1 MVLPFNEGNDVMSF
15 HWYFVYLAAGLA
27 TMFIAMFL
35 TRWFRDLAHRR
46 NLLDRPL
53 NEEHKRHTTAV
64 PVLGGPPMYL
74 SWLLVLGGGVTTL
87 LLLGEFK
94 PELLPQKLLDYLPGL
109 KSRLP
114 QACLLLFGA
123 TTLLAMGLIDDRKPM
138 RASIKFA
145 VQILAVLPFIIWG
158 GDMARLTFFCKI
170 AWINIAATLGWY
182 ILVVNAI
189 NFFDNM
195 DALAGGTA
203 AIATF
208 SFSLIAGLNSQ
219 FFVATLGAVI
229 CGAAIGFLVYNRP
242 PATIFMGDA
251 GSHFLGFS
259 LATLGVLTNFYMT
272 HGSQT
277 LAPMLIPLLVL
288 AVPLSDSAVV
298 VFIRLREKR
307 PIYKGDNSHISHRFT
322 QLGFSRRFSV
332 LLIHLLN
339 LVVCLGAVTLIW
351 LPTAGVIVILVQIA
365 AVLTAIYLIQL
376 YGWLKAQA
384 KKK

>member
-1 MVLPFNEGNDVMSF
+1 MSF
-15 HWYFVYLAAGLA
+15 HWSFVYLGAGLA
-27 TMFIAMFL
+27 TMLISILL
-35 TRWFRDLAHRR
+35 TRGFRNLAQRR

-53 NEEHKRHTTAV
+53 NEEHKQHSRAV

-74 SWLLVLGGGVTTL
+74 SWLLVLGGGVAAL
-87 LLLGEFK
+87 LLAGACK
-94 PELLPQKLLDYLPGL
+94 PELLPRNVLDYLPGL

-138 RASIKFA
+138 RASLKFA
-145 VQILAVLPFIIWG
+145 VQVLAVLPFLIWG
-158 GDMARLTFFCKI
+158 GETARLTFFCKI
-170 AWINIAATLGWY
+170 AWINIIVTLGWY

-208 SFSLIAGLNSQ
+208 SFALIAGLHGQ
-219 FFVATLGAVI
+219 FFVATLGAVT
-229 CGAAIGFLVYNRP
+229 CGAVLGFLVYNRP

-259 LATLGVLTNFYMT
+259 LATLGILTNFYMT
-272 HGSQT
+272 HESKT

-288 AVPLSDSAVV
+288 AVPLSDAAVV

-322 QLGFSRRFSV
+322 DLGFSRRFSV

-351 LPTAGVIVILVQIA
+351 MPTAGVVIVLVQIA
-365 AVLTAIYLIQL
+365 AVLAAIYLIQL

-384 KKK
+384 KKH

>member
-1 MVLPFNEGNDVMSF
+1 MSF
-15 HWYFVYLAAGLA
+15 HWWQVYLGAGLA
-27 TMFIAMFL
+27 TLCISMLL
-35 TRWFRDLAHRR
+35 TRWFRNLARRR

-53 NEEHKRHTTAV
+53 NEEHKQHTQAV

-74 SWLLVLGGGVTTL
+74 SWLLVLGGGVATL
-87 LLLGEFK
+87 FLLGHVR
-94 PELLPQKLLDYLPGL
+94 PELLPQSLNDYLPGL

-123 TTLLAMGLIDDRKPM
+123 STLLAMGLVDDRKPM
-138 RASIKFA
+138 RASFKFA
-145 VQILAVLPFIIWG
+145 LQVIAVLPFIIWG
-158 GDMARLTFFCKI
+158 GETARLTFFCKI
-170 AWINIAATLGWY
+170 AWINIAVTLAWY

-208 SFSLIAGLNSQ
+208 SFALIAGLHGQ
-219 FFVATLGAVI
+219 FFVATLGAVT
-229 CGAAIGFLVYNRP
+229 CGAVLGFLVYNRP
-242 PATIFMGDA
+242 PASIFMGDA

-259 LATLGVLTNFYMT
+259 LATLGILTNFYMS
-272 HGSQT
+272 HESRT

-322 QLGFSRRFSV
+322 HLGFSRRFSV

-339 LVVCLGAVTLIW
+339 LVVCLGAITLIW
-351 LPTAGVIVILVQIA
+351 MPPAGVVIVLAQIA
-365 AVLTAIYLIQL
+365 AVLAAIYLIQL
-376 YGWLKAQA
+376 YGWLKTQA
-384 KKK
+384 KKN

>member
-1 MVLPFNEGNDVMSF
+1 MKGMTMISF
-15 HWYFVYLAAGLA
+15 HWWLIYLGAGLA
-27 TMFIAMFL
+27 TMLISMLL
-35 TRWFRDLAHRR
+35 TRWFRNLAHRR

-53 NEEHKRHTTAV
+53 NEEHKQHTRAV

-74 SWLLVLGGGVTTL
+74 SWLLVLGGGVSTL
-87 LLLGEFK
+87 LLLGQFK
-94 PELLPQKLLDYLPGL
+94 PDLLPESVLNYLPGL

-114 QACLLLFGA
+114 QAFLLLFGA
-123 TTLLAMGLIDDRKPM
+123 TALLAMGLIDDRKPL

-145 VQILAVLPFIIWG
+145 VQILAVLPFLIWG
-158 GDMARLTFFCKI
+158 GEMARLTFFCKI
-170 AWINIAATLGWY
+170 AWINIAVTLGWY

-208 SFSLIAGLNSQ
+208 SFSLIAALHGQ

-229 CGAAIGFLVYNRP
+229 CGAAIGFLVYNSP

-251 GSHFLGFS
+251 GSHFLGFC

-272 HGSQT
+272 HESQT

-322 QLGFSRRFSV
+322 HLGFSRRFSV

-339 LVVCLGAVTLIW
+339 LVVCLGAVALIW
-351 LPTAGVIVILVQIA
+351 MPPTGVVVILVQIA
-365 AVLTAIYLIQL
+365 AVLAAIYLIQL
-376 YGWLKAQA
+376 YGWLKVQT
-384 KKK
+384 KKN

>member
-1 MVLPFNEGNDVMSF
+1 MSF
-15 HWYFVYLAAGLA
+15 HWWLVYLGSGLA
-27 TMFIAMFL
+27 TMLVSMLL
-35 TRWFRDLAHRR
+35 TRWCRDLAHRR
-46 NLLDRPL
+46 DLLDRPL
-53 NEEHKRHTTAV
+53 NEEHKQHALAV

-74 SWLLVLGGGVTTL
+74 SWLLVLGGGVVTL
-87 LLLGEFK
+87 LLLGAFM
-94 PELLPQKLLDYLPGL
+94 PGLLPQNILDYLPGL

-114 QACLLLFGA
+114 QAFLLLFGA
-123 TTLLAMGLIDDRKPM
+123 TTLLIMGLIDDRKPM

-145 VQILAVLPFIIWG
+145 VQVLAVMPFLIWG
-158 GDMARLTFFCKI
+158 GETARLTFFCKI
-170 AWINIAATLGWY
+170 AWINIAGTLCWY

-208 SFSLIAGLNSQ
+208 SFALIAALHGQ
-219 FFVATLGAVI
+219 FFVATLGAVV
-229 CGAAIGFLVYNRP
+229 CGSALGFLVYNRP

-277 LAPMLIPLLVL
+277 LAPILIPLLVL

-298 VFIRLREKR
+298 VFIRIREKR
-307 PIYKGDNSHISHRFT
+307 PVYKGDNSHISHRFT
-322 QLGFSRRFSV
+322 HLGFSRRFSV

-339 LVVCLGAVTLIW
+339 LAVCLSAVTLIW
-351 LPTAGVIVILVQIA
+351 IPTTAGVIVVLMQIA
-365 AVLTAIYLIQL
+365 AVLAAIYLIQL
-376 YGWLKAQA
+376 YGWLKALA